1 MSEEEMASEIKEFI
15 TKKFTPNKQYIFI
28 SYSHKDRKQ
37 VMQKVL
43 SWVREGQNLT
53 MNLDFEN
60 PF

>member
-43 SWVREGQNLT
+43 SWVREG
-53 MNLDFEN
+53 
-60 PF
+60 